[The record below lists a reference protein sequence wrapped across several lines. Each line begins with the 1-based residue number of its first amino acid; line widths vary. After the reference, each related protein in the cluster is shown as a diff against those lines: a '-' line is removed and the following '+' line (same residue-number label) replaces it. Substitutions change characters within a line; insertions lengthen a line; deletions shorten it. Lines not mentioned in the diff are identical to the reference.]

1 MKRINVCVCVLG
13 LGLAG
18 MASAQ
23 PPSEQQQQPSDQQ
36 QGAQDRSGM
45 KPSESMLQAQKTS
58 ASATV
63 MKVDK
68 ANRQL
73 TLKTDDGKTLTM
85 SVPAGVKRLDEIKV
99 GDHINVDYYEAIA
112 LSLTKPG
119 APAPKGGEETRIM
132 RGNGK
137 LPNGVIAKKVTGMVT
152 VVNVDTSSNMLTV
165 RRPNGDM
172 ETIHVTDPALQSQLA
187 KIKEGDK
194 IRATYTQA
202 AVVTVTREGGGSAG
216 TSPSGGENKPGE
228 NKPSENPSGGAG
240 SDKGM

>member
-23 PPSEQQQQPSDQQ
+23 PPSSDQQQQPTDQQ
-36 QGAQDRSGM
+36 QGAQDQSGM
-45 KPSESMLQAQKTS
+45 KGGSESMLQAQKTS

-73 TLKTDDGKTLTM
+73 TLKTDDGKTMTV
-85 SVPAGVKRLDEIKV
+85 SVPAGVQRLNEIKV
-99 GDHINVDYYEAIA
+99 GDHINVDYYEAVA
-112 LSLTKPG
+112 LSLNKPG
-119 APAPKGGEETRIM
+119 AAKGGEETRVM
-132 RGNGK
+132 RGAGK
-137 LPNGVIAKKVTGMVT
+137 LPNGMIAKKVSGTVT
-152 VVNVDTSSNMLTV
+152 VVNVDTSNNMLTV

-172 ETIHVTDPALQSQLA
+172 ETIHVTDPQLQSQLA
-187 KIKEGDK
+187 SIKEGDK
-194 IRATYTQA
+194 IHATYTQA

-228 NKPSENPSGGAG
+228 NQSGGAG
-240 SDKGM
+240 SSDRGM

>member
-23 PPSEQQQQPSDQQ
+23 PPSEQQQQQPSDQQ
-36 QGAQDRSGM
+36 QGMQDHDQSMQGG
-45 KPSESMLQAQKTS
+45 SQSMLQAQKTS
-58 ASATV
+58 ATATV

-85 SVPAGVKRLDEIKV
+85 SVPAGVQRLNEIKV

-112 LSLTKPG
+112 LSLNKPG
-119 APAPKGGEETRIM
+119 AATKGGEETRVM

-137 LPNGVIAKKVTGMVT
+137 LPNGMIAKRVTGMVT
-152 VVNVDTSSNMLTV
+152 VVNVDTSGNMLTV

-172 ETIHVTDPALQSQLA
+172 ETIHVTDPQLQSQLA
-187 KIKEGDK
+187 SIKEGDK

-228 NKPSENPSGGAG
+228 NPSGGGG